1 MTAYPER
8 QVLKEVLD
16 RHFGDR
22 NEFSVLEAGCG
33 SLSYVP
39 VPGAPRVTGIDIS
52 EKQLERNEGL
62 DQRILGDLQTYPL
75 PDGRS
80 DCTICWDVL
89 EHLPNPDKALENLVR
104 ATRQNGLI
112 VISVPNRNSIKGLIT
127 RLTPHAFHVFVYRY
141 VFKDWDAGKE
151 DRAPF
156 KTFLRPQVSPSKMR
170 KFAKQH
176 GLEETLFL
184 LYTCPMAKAGP
195 KSAPVLFLFY
205 RAFIAALKFLTLGRY
220 DGNLTDALFVW
231 RKTPQPARARTN
243 ASTSRAASG
252 IFVPGPKIAATPASL
267 RNA

>member
-16 RHFGDR
+16 RHFGSR
-22 NEFSVLEAGCG
+22 KEFRVLEAGCG

-39 VPGAPRVTGIDIS
+39 VPGTPHITGIDIS
-52 EKQLERNEGL
+52 EKQLARNESL
-62 DQRILGDLQTYPL
+62 DQQILGDLQTYPL
-75 PDGRS
+75 PNEQS

-89 EHLPNPDKALENLVR
+89 EHLPDPDKALDNLVR
-104 ATRQNGLI
+104 ATGQDGLI

-127 RLTPHAFHVFVYRY
+127 RLTPHAFHVWVYRH
-141 VFKDWDAGKE
+141 VFKDREAGKE

-170 KFAKQH
+170 KFAKQN
-176 GLEETLFL
+176 GLEESLFL

-195 KSAPVLFLFY
+195 KSAPVVFFFY
-205 RAFIAALKFLTLGRY
+205 RAFIAALKLLTLGRY

-231 RKTPQPARARTN
+231 RKARAV
-243 ASTSRAASG
+243 TSARAE
-252 IFVPGPKIAATPASL
+252 L
-267 RNA
+267 RNPRVFKAVLSLSEC